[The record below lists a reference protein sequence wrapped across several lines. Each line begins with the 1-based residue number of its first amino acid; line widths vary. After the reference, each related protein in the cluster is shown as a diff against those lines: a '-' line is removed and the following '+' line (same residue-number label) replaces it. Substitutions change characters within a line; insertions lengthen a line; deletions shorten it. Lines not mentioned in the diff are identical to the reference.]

1 MSELNYSGGGGRP
14 ASAGA
19 ADAYASQAAPYQ
31 RNRYDQ
37 ERWARIQ
44 ADNAVMARKL
54 GEVRREPP
62 AGFHAPKGYK
72 SVGQGRQAP
81 GGKAQSGMPE
91 TLHYVPPTAWP
102 PKEPAHEA
110 SRAAKQQRE
119 VSLANAHVAAKLRGI
134 YKHRPDSF
142 LEAHGLG
149 AGFDCNDRWAQ
160 RTALYDS
167 AVGGSGGGDGGLAAA
182 GGGASGKTLDLEQAS
197 VPKSLGVA
205 HCGGCGARCFYCA
218 DGPRLMRCRGC
229 KAAWYCSEACAQLD
243 YASHKAMCKYTTTG
257 HWTPGGV
264 RPPDEHWVNNAAM
277 AVVRKQLRQR
287 AAALAAS
294 GGGSSGS
301 PPGGGG
307 GGGGGSPGHSFGA
320 GTGGGSVKGSPRV
333 GGKAGGT
340 RSPGGGAGKG
350 VRASGIEPLAVEQMD
365 GEMDVL
371 FGLSA
376 RYKELRGMEL
386 QAEREQREV
395 EWRADNGLDGP
406 RPCMYQPRRFA
417 PPPSGGQGGKGGKG
431 GRPASAG
438 AAVGRGGK
446 PGWQDTASYL

>member
-1 MSELNYSGGGGRP
+1 MGACEGPCPWYARPRRLLAELTRAPCPTATCNSLPFLRVRLASVSTCPCTDPYPFAVYVIYIVITVSGLQLITRP
-14 ASAGA
+14 SV
-19 ADAYASQAAPYQ
+19 PHPHC
-31 RNRYDQ
+31 
-37 ERWARIQ
+37 
-44 ADNAVMARKL
+44 AV
-54 GEVRREPP
+54 PP
-62 AGFHAPKGYK
+62 A
-72 SVGQGRQAP
+72 VQ
-81 GGKAQSGMPE
+81 
-91 TLHYVPPTAWP
+91 
-102 PKEPAHEA
+102 
-110 SRAAKQQRE
+110 
-119 VSLANAHVAAKLRGI
+119 
-134 YKHRPDSF
+134 
-142 LEAHGLG
+142 
-149 AGFDCNDRWAQ
+149 
-160 RTALYDS
+160 
-167 AVGGSGGGDGGLAAA
+167 
-182 GGGASGKTLDLEQAS
+182 
-197 VPKSLGVA
+197 
-205 HCGGCGARCFYCA
+205 
-218 DGPRLMRCRGC
+218 
-229 KAAWYCSEACAQLD
+229 
-243 YASHKAMCKYTTTG
+243 AMCKYTTTG